1 MIMQKSAARDDVY
14 YPLHCYSL
22 SHLVPSLLTHM
33 QVLKMQAAWQIP
45 YLESLWLRL
54 AIYFIIGGTMTA
66 LTAYFASQGRGM
78 LSAFITTL
86 PLLTI
91 FSFLLIFA
99 EGGSKTVEEYAK
111 SLLIFTPPWLCYV
124 FAVLLGTSRWGLLRS
139 LILGV
144 LLFVVFSLL
153 LQRLLSGEKL

>member
-1 MIMQKSAARDDVY
+1 MQFTSY
-14 YPLHCYSL
+14 
-22 SHLVPSLLTHM
+22 LT
-33 QVLKMQAAWQIP
+33 
-45 YLESLWLRL
+45 YLAGSDLRL
-54 AIYFIIGGTMTA
+54 VVYFLLGGTVTA

-86 PLLTI
+86 PLLTV
-91 FSFLLIFA
+91 FSFLLIYA

-124 FAVLLGTSRWGLLRS
+124 TIVLLGVNRIGIVKS

-144 LLFVVFSLL
+144 LFFVVLSVLL
-153 LQRLLSGEKL
+153 EKMLPGTKL

>member
-1 MIMQKSAARDDVY
+1 MQFTSY
-14 YPLHCYSL
+14 
-22 SHLVPSLLTHM
+22 LT
-33 QVLKMQAAWQIP
+33 
-45 YLESLWLRL
+45 YLAGSDLRL
-54 AIYFIIGGTMTA
+54 VVYFLMGGTMTA

-86 PLLTI
+86 PLLTV
-91 FSFLLIFA
+91 FSFLLIYA

-124 FAVLLGTSRWGLLRS
+124 TIVLLGVNRIGIAKS

-144 LLFVVFSLL
+144 LFFVVLSVLL
-153 LQRLLSGEKL
+153 EKMLPGTKL

>member
-1 MIMQKSAARDDVY
+1 MQLAS
-14 YPLHCYSL
+14 
-22 SHLVPSLLTHM
+22 
-33 QVLKMQAAWQIP
+33 
-45 YLESLWLRL
+45 YLAYLAGSDLRL
-54 AIYFIIGGTMTA
+54 AIYFLLGGAVTV

-86 PLLTI
+86 PLQTA
-91 FSFLLIFA
+91 FSFLLIYA

-124 FAVLLGTSRWGLLRS
+124 TIVLLGVNRMGIVKS

-144 LLFVVFSLL
+144 LLFVILSIL
-153 LQRLLSGEKL
+153 LQKMLPGTKL

>member
-1 MIMQKSAARDDVY
+1 MQLAS
-14 YPLHCYSL
+14 
-22 SHLVPSLLTHM
+22 
-33 QVLKMQAAWQIP
+33 
-45 YLESLWLRL
+45 YLAYLAGSDLRL
-54 AIYFIIGGTMTA
+54 VIYFLLGGAVTV

-86 PLLTI
+86 PLQTA
-91 FSFLLIFA
+91 FSFLLIYA

-124 FAVLLGTSRWGLLRS
+124 TIVLLGVNRIGIVKS

-144 LLFVVFSLL
+144 LLFVVLSILL
-153 LQRLLSGEKL
+153 EKMLPGTKL

>member
-1 MIMQKSAARDDVY
+1 MQFTSY
-14 YPLHCYSL
+14 
-22 SHLVPSLLTHM
+22 LT
-33 QVLKMQAAWQIP
+33 
-45 YLESLWLRL
+45 YLAGSDLRL
-54 AIYFIIGGTMTA
+54 VVYFLMGGTVTA

-86 PLLTI
+86 PMLTV
-91 FSFLLIFA
+91 FSFLLIYA

-124 FAVLLGTSRWGLLRS
+124 TIVLLGVNRIGIVKS

-144 LLFVVFSLL
+144 LFFVVLSVLL
-153 LQRLLSGEKL
+153 EKMLPGTKL

>member
-1 MIMQKSAARDDVY
+1 MQISSY
-14 YPLHCYSL
+14 L
-22 SHLVPSLLTHM
+22 S
-33 QVLKMQAAWQIP
+33 
-45 YLESLWLRL
+45 YLASSDLRL
-54 AIYFIIGGTMTA
+54 VIYFLLGGTLTA

-86 PLLTI
+86 PLQTV
-91 FSFLLIFA
+91 FSFLLIYA

-124 FAVLLGTSRWGLLRS
+124 AIVLLGVNRIGIAKS

-144 LLFVVFSLL
+144 LFFVILSVFM
-153 LQRLLSGEKL
+153 EKMLPGTKP